1 MFCAESTSHHCT
13 APNKLPA
20 FNSVQI
26 GQAQWFMA
34 IAASLDLVNLL
45 IPRSVTTALFTD
57 RSVNPIRIFTYFF
70 SVLDFVR
77 IHFSSVRNANHKSVH
92 TEMETR
98 VMERAWDWIM
108 RLYCRIAEAVYTPLW
123 WLRGAMIGAGEGL
136 PFSQRL
142 RRRWPSLQ
150 AKSRHPASDHRSL

>member
-13 APNKLPA
+13 APNNLPA

-26 GQAQWFMA
+26 EQAQRLRLHWIWSIFSYREA
-34 IAASLDLVNLL
+34 WQQLNLRTVRWIQSESLH
-45 IPRSVTTALFTD
+45 T
-57 RSVNPIRIFTYFF
+57 FF
-70 SVLDFVR
+70 LSSTFSEF
-77 IHFSSVRNANHKSVH
+77 ISSVRNAIHKSVH

-98 VMERAWDWIM
+98 VMERTWDWIM